1 MEWLASGYVHTRSV
15 SRCALGSSKYGSAV
29 PAQISGFGACSSPG
43 SGAGITDLCT
53 SKGGGLSTGVSSA
66 TCRPSLAAWGKDSV
80 DRDFVTTSSFGVDS
94 ARTAESPAGL
104 SAGLSESAKSPEPL
118 RAAELSAISCALAL
132 LLRAL
137 SGICCAAV
145 CARATDFA
153 FHTSMTRSMQA
164 IISGN
169 STSSVRV
176 SARRSTYQPSAASAC
191 DAQYSSG
198 RSTV

>member
-15 SRCALGSSKYGSAV
+15 SRCALASSKYGSAV
-29 PAQISGFGACSSPG
+29 PAQISGFGACSAPG

-53 SKGGGLSTGVSSA
+53 SKGGGLSTGVNNA
-66 TCRPSLAAWGKDSV
+66 TCRLSLAACGKDSV
-80 DRDFVTTSSFGVDS
+80 DRDFVTTSSFGAVS
-94 ARTAESPAGL
+94 TLTAESAQSL
-104 SAGLSESAKSPEPL
+104 ETLWSWESPE
-118 RAAELSAISCALAL
+118 AAGSAESCALSVASS
-132 LLRAL
+132 A
-137 SGICCAAV
+137 GAWCAAMV
-145 CARATDFA
+145 ARATDFA